1 MSTQLQAAQSEL
13 VADLRREINFFV
25 PKGERHLVDPGT
37 IGTVAAVLLGMFFTG
52 ILDGLKETLK
62 EEGKK
67 AGKSLGKQIVKR
79 VRAVISDEEKVD
91 QSQVEQDAEAAKAT
105 LQAANQTQAA
115 LVFDQV
121 EAELR
126 TALQEVLPDARAGK
140 LATRVRHVAIKVVY
154 ETQGT
159 S

>member
-1 MSTQLQAAQSEL
+1 MSTQLQMAQAEL
-13 VADLRREINFFV
+13 TADVKREINFFV
-25 PKGERHLVDPGT
+25 PAGERHFVDPAT
-37 IGTVAAVLLGMFFTG
+37 LSTVSAVLLGMFITAVV
-52 ILDGLKETLK
+52 DGFKDTLK

-67 AGKSLGKQIVKR
+67 AGKYLGQQIVKR

-91 QSQVEQDAEAAKAT
+91 QAKVEQDAEAAKAT
-105 LQAANQTQAA
+105 LKAANQTQAA
-115 LVFDQV
+115 LVFDRI

-126 TALQEVLPDARAGK
+126 TALEEVLPESRAGK

-159 S
+159 L

>member
-13 VADLRREINFFV
+13 TADLRREINFFV
-25 PKGERHLVDPGT
+25 PTGERHFVNPGT
-37 IGTVAAVLLGMFFTG
+37 ISTVAAVLLGMFFTG
-52 ILDGLKETLK
+52 ILDGLKDTLK

-67 AGKSLGKQIVKR
+67 AGKFLGAQIVKR
-79 VRAVISDEEKVD
+79 VRGVISDEEKVD
-91 QSQVEQDAEAAKAT
+91 QAKVEQDAEAAKAT
-105 LQAANQTQAA
+105 LQTVNQTQAA
-115 LVFDQV
+115 LVIDQV

-126 TALQEVLPDARAGK
+126 TALQEVLPESRAGK

-154 ETQGT
+154 ETQEP